1 MAVLVTGGAGYIGS
15 HMAWRLLDAGE
26 RVVVLDSLEGGHAWS
41 VPPTARFVQ
50 GDVADGQAL
59 ARALELAGEPVDA
72 VLHFAG
78 SVSVPESVERPEK
91 YYRNNTCATLALVEG
106 CRAAGIANVIF
117 SSTAAVYGE
126 VGSAPVDEAAPTLPT
141 SPYGTS
147 KLMSERMLAD
157 IAGAHGLR
165 CGVLRYF
172 NVAGADPQGR
182 TGHST
187 RGAAHLL
194 KVACEAALGLRDGL
208 TIHGTD
214 YPTRDGT
221 AERDFIHVTDLVEAH
236 YLALQQLRAGD
247 AGFTLN
253 CGYGRGYTV
262 LETIGAV
269 KRLSG
274 NDFPVHTG
282 PRRPGDIASVIAD
295 NRQILARLGWTP
307 VHDDIDTIAAH
318 ALAWERKLLQRSE
331 S

>member
-26 RVVVLDSLEGGHAWS
+26 RVVVLDSLKGGHDWS
-41 VPPTARFVQ
+41 VPPAAAFLR
-50 GDVADGQAL
+50 GDVADQNAL

-126 VGSAPVDEAAPTLPT
+126 VGSDPVDEAAPTRPT
-141 SPYGTS
+141 SPYGMS

-194 KVACEAALGLRDGL
+194 KIACEAALGLRDGL

-221 AERDFIHVTDLVEAH
+221 AERDFIHVSDLVEAH
-236 YLALQQLRAGD
+236 YLALLQLRAGS

-262 LETIGAV
+262 LETIEAV

-274 NDFPVHTG
+274 RDFAVHTG
-282 PRRPGDIASVIAD
+282 PRRPGDIASVVAD
-295 NRQILARLGWTP
+295 NRAILARLGWTP
-307 VHDDIDTIAAH
+307 VHNDIDTIAGH

>member
-15 HMAWRLLDAGE
+15 QMAWRLLDAGE
-26 RVVVLDSLEGGHAWS
+26 RVVVLDTLEGGHAWS
-41 VPPTARFVQ
+41 VPPAAAFLQ
-50 GDVADGQAL
+50 GDVADPQAL
-59 ARALELAGEPVDA
+59 GRALALAGEPVDA

-106 CRAAGIANVIF
+106 CRAAGIANLIF

-126 VGSAPVDEAAPTLPT
+126 VGGDPVSEDAPTLPT
-141 SPYGTS
+141 SPYGMS

-172 NVAGADPQGR
+172 NVAGADPLGR

-221 AERDFIHVTDLVEAH
+221 AERDFIHVADLVEAH
-236 YLALQQLRAGD
+236 YLALNQLREGSP
-247 AGFTLN
+247 GFTLN

-262 LETIGAV
+262 LETISAV
-269 KRLSG
+269 KRLAG
-274 NDFPVHTG
+274 CDFPVHTG
-282 PRRPGDIASVIAD
+282 PRRPGDIASVVAD
-295 NRQILARLGWTP
+295 NGRIVARLGWRP
-307 VHDDIDTIAAH
+307 AYDDIEVIAGH
-318 ALAWERKLLQRSE
+318 ALAWERKLLQRNE
-331 S
+331 G

>member
-26 RVVVLDSLEGGHAWS
+26 RVVVLDSLEGGHEWS
-41 VPPTARFVQ
+41 VPPAARFVQ
-50 GDVADGQAL
+50 GDVADGRAL
-59 ARALELAGEPVDA
+59 ARALEIAGEPVDA

-147 KLMSERMLAD
+147 KLMSERMLKD

-208 TIHGTD
+208 TVHGTD

-274 NDFPVHTG
+274 SDFAVHTG

-295 NRQILARLGWTP
+295 NRRILARLGWTP
-307 VHDDIDTIAAH
+307 AHDDIDTIAAH
-318 ALAWERKLLQRSE
+318 ALAWERKLLQCGE

>member
-26 RVVVLDSLEGGHAWS
+26 RVVVLDSLEGGHDWS
-41 VPPTARFVQ
+41 VPPAAAFLR
-50 GDVADGQAL
+50 GDVADGDAV
-59 ARALELAGEPVDA
+59 ARALDLAGEPVDA

-91 YYRNNTCATLALVEG
+91 YYRNNTCATLALVES

-126 VGSAPVDEAAPTLPT
+126 VGSDPVDEAAPTRPT
-141 SPYGTS
+141 SPYGMS

-157 IAGAHGLR
+157 IAGAHSLR

-172 NVAGADPQGR
+172 NVAGADPLGR

-221 AERDFIHVTDLVEAH
+221 AERDFIHVSDLVEAH
-236 YLALQQLRAGD
+236 YLALLQLRAGG

-262 LETIGAV
+262 LETIDAV

-274 NDFPVHTG
+274 SDFAVHTG
-282 PRRPGDIASVIAD
+282 PRRPGDIASVVAD
-295 NRQILARLGWTP
+295 NRAILARLGWTP
-307 VHDDIDTIAAH
+307 VHDDIDTIAGH
-318 ALAWERKLLQRSE
+318 ALAWERKLLHRSE

>member
-26 RVVVLDSLEGGHAWS
+26 RVVILDSLQGGHEWS
-41 VPPTARFVQ
+41 VPPAALFHR

-59 ARALELAGEPVDA
+59 AHALDLAGEPVDA

-78 SVSVPESVERPEK
+78 SVSVPESVEHPER

-106 CRAAGIANVIF
+106 CRAAGISNFIF

-126 VGSAPVDEAAPTLPT
+126 VGGRPVNEKAPTQPA
-141 SPYGTS
+141 SPYGMS
-147 KLMSERMLAD
+147 KLMSERMLSD

-187 RGAAHLL
+187 RGAGHLL

-208 TIHGTD
+208 TIHGID

-221 AERDFIHVTDLVEAH
+221 AERDFIHIADLVEAH
-236 YLALQQLRAGD
+236 YLALQKLRAGD

-262 LETIGAV
+262 LETISAV
-269 KRLSG
+269 KRASG
-274 NDFPVHTG
+274 KDFAVRTG

-307 VHDDIDTIAAH
+307 AHDDIDMIAGH

>member
-41 VPPTARFVQ
+41 VPPAARFVQ

-59 ARALELAGEPVDA
+59 ARALDLAGEPVDA

-126 VGSAPVDEAAPTLPT
+126 VGSDPVDESAPALPT

-157 IAGAHGLR
+157 IAGAHSLR

-187 RGAAHLL
+187 RGAGHLL

-274 NDFPVHTG
+274 SDFPVHTG

-295 NRQILARLGWTP
+295 NRQILARLGWAP

>member
-41 VPPTARFVQ
+41 VPPAARFVQ

-91 YYRNNTCATLALVEG
+91 YYRNNTCATLALIEG

-126 VGSAPVDEAAPTLPT
+126 VGSDPVDESAPTLPT

-157 IAGAHGLR
+157 IAGAHSLR

-172 NVAGADPQGR
+172 NVAGADPLGR

-262 LETIGAV
+262 LETIDAV

-274 NDFPVHTG
+274 SDFPVHTG

-295 NRQILARLGWTP
+295 NRQILARLGWAP

>member
-26 RVVVLDSLEGGHAWS
+26 RVVVLDSLEGGHDWS
-41 VPPTARFVQ
+41 VPPAAAFLR
-50 GDVADGQAL
+50 GDVADGDAV
-59 ARALELAGEPVDA
+59 ARALDLAGAPVDA

-91 YYRNNTCATLALVEG
+91 YYRNNTCATLALVES

-126 VGSAPVDEAAPTLPT
+126 VGSDPVDEAAPTRPT
-141 SPYGTS
+141 SPYGMS

-157 IAGAHGLR
+157 IAGAHSLR

-172 NVAGADPQGR
+172 NVAGADPLGR

-221 AERDFIHVTDLVEAH
+221 AERDFIHVSDLVEAH
-236 YLALQQLRAGD
+236 YLALLQLRAGG

-262 LETIGAV
+262 LETIDAV

-274 NDFPVHTG
+274 SDFAVHTG
-282 PRRPGDIASVIAD
+282 PRRPGDIASVVAD
-295 NRQILARLGWTP
+295 NRAILARLGWTP
-307 VHDDIDTIAAH
+307 VHDDIDTIAGH
-318 ALAWERKLLQRSE
+318 ALSWERKLLQRSE

>member
-26 RVVVLDSLEGGHAWS
+26 RVVVLDSLEGGHEWS
-41 VPPTARFVQ
+41 VPPAARFVQ
-50 GDVADGQAL
+50 GDVADGRAL
-59 ARALELAGEPVDA
+59 ARALEIAGEPVDA

-141 SPYGTS
+141 SPYGMS
-147 KLMSERMLAD
+147 KLMSERMLKD

-208 TIHGTD
+208 TVHGTD

-274 NDFPVHTG
+274 SDFAVHTG

-295 NRQILARLGWTP
+295 NRRILARLGWTP
-307 VHDDIDTIAAH
+307 AHDDIDTIAAH
-318 ALAWERKLLQRSE
+318 ALAWERKLLQRGE

>member
-15 HMAWRLLDAGE
+15 HMVLRLLDARE
-26 RVVVLDSLEGGHAWS
+26 RVVAVDSLEAGNEWC
-41 VPPTARFVQ
+41 VPPAARFVQ
-50 GDVADGQAL
+50 GDVADRQVII
-59 ARALELAGEPVDA
+59 RALELAGEPVDA

-78 SVSVPESVERPEK
+78 SVSLPESLAHPEK
-91 YYRNNTCATLALVEG
+91 YYRNNTCATLALIEG
-106 CRAAGIANVIF
+106 CRAAGISNVIF

-126 VGSAPVDEAAPTLPT
+126 VGGRPVNEKTTTQPA
-141 SPYGTS
+141 SPYGMS
-147 KLMSERMLAD
+147 KLMSERMLSD

-182 TGHST
+182 AGHST
-187 RGAAHLL
+187 RGTASLI

-236 YLALQQLRAGD
+236 YLALQKLRAGD
-247 AGFTLN
+247 AGFILN

-262 LETIGAV
+262 LETISAV
-269 KRLSG
+269 KRASG
-274 NDFPVHTG
+274 KDFAVRTG

-307 VHDDIDTIAAH
+307 AHDDIDMIAGH